1 MEIIFKVPDKT
12 TPGYLRRSK
21 KALEFAQKLGG
32 TATPELIDEMVDFLV
47 DYVSS
52 PTERDAKIE
61 ALWDATEEQF
71 GDMLSA
77 LTGGGASTVPPE
89 NDDK

>member
-12 TPGYLRRSK
+12 TPGYLRRAK
-21 KALEFAQKLGG
+21 KALEFSQKLGD
-32 TATPELIDEMVDFLV
+32 TTTPELIDEMVEFLV

-61 ALWDATEEQF
+61 ALWDVSEDEF
-71 GDMLSA
+71 SNMLNA
-77 LTGGGASTVPPE
+77 LSGGGASTVPPE